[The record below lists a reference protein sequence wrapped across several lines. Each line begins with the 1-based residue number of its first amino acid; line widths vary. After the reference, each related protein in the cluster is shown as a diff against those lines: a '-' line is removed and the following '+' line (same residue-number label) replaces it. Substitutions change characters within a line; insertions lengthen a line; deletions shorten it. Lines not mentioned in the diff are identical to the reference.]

1 MINLYGFFMTFFLVI
16 VQRKVCESIH
26 DVTISKFKKK
36 VVDVFTIICG
46 HINKII
52 IYFFKLLL
60 VN

>member
-1 MINLYGFFMTFFLVI
+1 MTFFLVI